1 MEEKEL
7 IEIFENLIKDCT
19 RVAEG
24 TQYVQ
29 NLQIL
34 SKANK
39 ALKKVKKNGVLHSV
53 SKSAL
58 DKTKKKKFK
67 HNHKVCGCGRPY
79 SQKDLED
86 GMCNKCC
93 APTM

>member
-53 SKSAL
+53 MHL
-58 DKTKKKKFK
+58 
-67 HNHKVCGCGRPY
+67 
-79 SQKDLED
+79 
-86 GMCNKCC
+86 
-93 APTM
+93 

>member
-1 MEEKEL
+1 MDKEQIKEL
-7 IEIFENLIKDCT
+7 IYKHFKTKDVGVGLLSCISEDKDVDDLATEMFNNLY
-19 RVAEG
+19 
-24 TQYVQ
+24 QH
-29 NLQIL
+29 L
-34 SKANK
+34 
-39 ALKKVKKNGVLHSV
+39 V

-58 DKTKKKKFK
+58 DKPKKKNFK

-86 GMCNKCC
+86 GMCNKCY